1 MTDLLKLDRVYLQQK
16 KKKEKSIHD
25 MAKQRR
31 GKGKHKEENS
41 IDSWITPWPRAR
53 VVRAISDMEAASN
66 GATNHSGSTD
76 LSGPRFNLALD

>member
-41 IDSWITPWPRAR
+41 IDS
-53 VVRAISDMEAASN
+53 
-66 GATNHSGSTD
+66 
-76 LSGPRFNLALD
+76 

>member
-1 MTDLLKLDRVYLQQK
+1 MTDLLESDLVHLTQ

-41 IDSWITPWPRAR
+41 IDS
-53 VVRAISDMEAASN
+53 
-66 GATNHSGSTD
+66 
-76 LSGPRFNLALD
+76 